1 MELGD
6 TDLSGLIKTNAV
18 ETDIYFTLYYWRQML
33 IAVNHIHKNGNIIFH
48 IYRLIN

>member
-6 TDLSGLIKTNAV
+6 TDLSRLIKTNAI

-33 IAVNHIHKNGNIIFH
+33 IAVDHIHKSG
-48 IYRLIN
+48 IYFF